1 MPIFP
6 SKPQREVWTLASEKW
21 THIKWFLTR
30 YKVIRSGLRKLT
42 LAVDGEW
49 VGGGVKEAEG
59 PQVTVPALLRTDVGS
74 LKPRGAAGVGRRG
87 QIQTM
92 SGLWTFCSWWAVGA
106 EAEGSIKAIIGGG
119 SWGGCWPLQRKE
131 HFSDNDGVS
140 SSTFTDAPLSC
151 FF

>member
-1 MPIFP
+1 M
-6 SKPQREVWTLASEKW
+6 
-21 THIKWFLTR
+21 
-30 YKVIRSGLRKLT
+30 IRSGLRKLT

-59 PQVTVPALLRTDVGS
+59 PQATVPALLRTDVGS
-74 LKPRGAAGVGRRG
+74 LKPRGAARVGRKG

-106 EAEGSIKAIIGGG
+106 EAERGKHQGHHWRRVLGS
-119 SWGGCWPLQRKE
+119 WPLQRKE